1 MRILRIVPM
10 FTRHGTV
17 DAYIPQLEGFS
28 RMDELEALHRV
39 SKAVPQKKWAFVQN
53 CLPREYSGILV
64 TNAGGMER
72 AQEVR
77 EAGLSVIGYNLDA
90 VVGVKE
96 LLDQCNAV
104 ALDVHSKNRD
114 QLLSLLNIYAT
125 PATSR
130 IALCVNSLEDY
141 RTYVSQGFDYFIGD
155 FYTKAVIHVSRS
167 SGSQLGPIQANKLAV
182 LSEVTRWEQE
192 SRDNIGKIAQ
202 IIQRDVYLT
211 LSLIKMA
218 NSAFFG
224 TIRKI
229 DDLKDAII
237 RIGMENL
244 TKWSIAILSAAI
256 TEEKTPEIAR
266 VALVRARFME
276 NIAAWF
282 AKSRWLSFFTGLASV
297 SGVMLGAPLESALR
311 DMHAPPEVVDY
322 INFKGDIGRLFGIVT
337 NYISGDIDALERF
350 LDGDNA
356 LADRLHV
363 AYISAELWVADI
375 LKSIDQ
381 QTLEMEK
388 RSV

>member
-77 EAGLSVIGYNLDA
+77 EAGLSVIGYNLEA
-90 VVGVKE
+90 LVGVKE

-104 ALDVHSKNRD
+104 ALDVHSPNRD
-114 QLLSLLNIYAT
+114 QLQSLLSIYAT

-141 RTYVSQGFDYFIGD
+141 RKYVSQGFDYFIGD
-155 FYTKAVIHVSRS
+155 FYTKVVIHGNRS
-167 SGSQLGPIQANKLAV
+167 GAQLGPIQANKLAV

-192 SRDNIGKIAQ
+192 SRDNIAKIAQ

-276 NIAAWF
+276 NLAAWF

-297 SGVMLGAPLESALR
+297 SGVMLGAPLETALK
-311 DMHAPPEVVDY
+311 DMHAPPEVSDY
-322 INFKGDIGRLFGIVT
+322 IAFKGDIGRLFGIVT
-337 NYISGDIDALERF
+337 NYISGDIETLERF
-350 LDGDNA
+350 LDGDTA
-356 LADRLHV
+356 LAERLHV

-375 LKSIDQ
+375 LKSMDQ
-381 QTLEMEK
+381 QTLDMEK